1 MKIGKTRG
9 LLIVAVSAIVACV
22 LQVIGLVRYLGRLP
36 EDWVGIGLYSATIIA
51 FAIVAVGFY
60 IQWRQQESK
69 N

>member
-9 LLIVAVSAIVACV
+9 LLIVAVFAIIACV

-36 EDWVGIGLYSATIIA
+36 EDWVGIGLYGATIIA
-51 FAIVAVGFY
+51 FALVAVGFY
-60 IQWRQQESK
+60 NQWRQQKSK